1 MLNRHNGLISATLGF
16 LAMACV
22 STQASALVDAQFGLG
37 RRNEKWDQDSKSSTT
52 TSDLLKVAAHL
63 DPIPLVPVSFGL
75 ALYSENWKVSE
86 TDQGL
91 TSLKSYSFVPEIT
104 AWLPTGDFKPYAR
117 VGYSILSAYTGK
129 AVVSTGA
136 GTTTTGDI
144 YLAGAG
150 LHMGAGVEWSV
161 PIVPMLSIFGE
172 LEYASETV
180 KLAKDKVADIDIS
193 GSFKSVNMTSTAI
206 IIGAKLGI

>member
-1 MLNRHNGLISATLGF
+1 MLNRHNGLISASVGF
-16 LAMACV
+16 LAMAFV
-22 STQASALVDAQFGLG
+22 STQASALVDAQIGLG
-37 RRNEKWDQDSKSSTT
+37 RRNAKWDQDSKSSS
-52 TSDLLKVAAHL
+52 TSSDVLKVAAHL

-75 ALYSENWKVSE
+75 ALYSETWKVSE

-91 TSLKSYSFVPEIT
+91 TSLKSYSVVPEIT
-104 AWLPTGDFKPYAR
+104 AWLPTGDFKPYAS

-129 AVVSTGA
+129 AVISTGA
-136 GTTTTGDI
+136 GTSATGDI

-150 LHMGAGVEWSV
+150 LHIGAGVEWSV
-161 PIVPMLSIFGE
+161 PVVPMLSIFGE